1 LSKIK
6 KEKYDLKHN
15 VLIWIVFV
23 LVVFFACATFIGR
36 IVQKFHYF
44 IDGIGSITLCTIVSF
59 ALMKC
64 KYMWEDDFL
73 YIRIRILKS
82 KLIILW
88 TILIIVAAL
97 SIIMTHFISEVIH
110 KQ

>member
-1 LSKIK
+1 
-6 KEKYDLKHN
+6 
-15 VLIWIVFV
+15 
-23 LVVFFACATFIGR
+23 
-36 IVQKFHYF
+36 
-44 IDGIGSITLCTIVSF
+44 
-59 ALMKC
+59 MKC

-82 KLIILW
+82 KLIVLW
-88 TILIIVAAL
+88 TILIFVAAL